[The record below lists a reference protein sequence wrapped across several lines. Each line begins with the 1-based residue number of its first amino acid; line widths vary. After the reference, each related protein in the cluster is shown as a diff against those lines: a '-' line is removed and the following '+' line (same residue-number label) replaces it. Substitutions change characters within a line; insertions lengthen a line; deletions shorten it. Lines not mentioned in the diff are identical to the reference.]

1 MTRLPRSLLHVLL
14 GGATCV
20 ASACD
25 PCSGVAA
32 RIEALAAGETYAVPE
47 GCVVREALTIPAGAR
62 VEGAQIELEPGESI
76 ALSPSPDA
84 ARPTVLAGATVRGGN
99 DDAPA
104 VVARGPGRI
113 AIEGA
118 TFELARGIAIGV
130 SGGDARLEAVTVR
143 GNLDPARAG
152 EVPQPA
158 DPAALA
164 TYGVVAIGGA
174 TLDASNLAV
183 RGVAVAAV
191 ACAGSTMTVRDATLT
206 ENLGFGVSADACD
219 LTLEDVEIAGTVS
232 APLRPGIGIAA
243 RASTVEATRL
253 HVHDAAGYGV
263 LATQSDVGLTEPR
276 LTALGQAGVWVES
289 GSTLRV
295 GSGSFED
302 LGGAGI
308 AAVGAVRLE
317 ARDTRV
323 ASTRSIPI
331 PTAGGTSLEEMG
343 DGIHV
348 VQLADVDSEVEL
360 ADVTLVRNERV
371 GLVLDGGMRPLS
383 ISIARTR
390 VETTGMQLGA
400 LAQNVVALP
409 AGWDA
414 SVTRVGS
421 AETLDASAGPLAV
434 SEGGLAG
441 ILMPPTIMF

>member
-1 MTRLPRSLLHVLL
+1 M
-14 GGATCV
+14 
-20 ASACD
+20 
-25 PCSGVAA
+25 
-32 RIEALAAGETYAVPE
+32 
-47 GCVVREALTIPAGAR
+47 
-62 VEGAQIELEPGESI
+62 
-76 ALSPSPDA
+76 
-84 ARPTVLAGATVRGGN
+84 
-99 DDAPA
+99 
-104 VVARGPGRI
+104 
-113 AIEGA
+113 
-118 TFELARGIAIGV
+118 
-130 SGGDARLEAVTVR
+130 
-143 GNLDPARAG
+143 
-152 EVPQPA
+152 
-158 DPAALA
+158 
-164 TYGVVAIGGA
+164 
-174 TLDASNLAV
+174 
-183 RGVAVAAV
+183 
-191 ACAGSTMTVRDATLT
+191 
-206 ENLGFGVSADACD
+206 
-219 LTLEDVEIAGTVS
+219 
-232 APLRPGIGIAA
+232 
-243 RASTVEATRL
+243 
-253 HVHDAAGYGV
+253 
-263 LATQSDVGLTEPR
+263 
-276 LTALGQAGVWVES
+276 
-289 GSTLRV
+289 